1 MLATWLADFMELA
14 RTRSFTRAAENRNVT
29 HPAFGRR
36 IKALEEW
43 AGVPLIHRTVPI
55 DFTAEGIIVLETA
68 TEIIE
73 TLRLLR
79 ERLDSSDK
87 TGEPD
92 LKIATGVTISSTFF
106 PQWLKEVS
114 AIIGN
119 FSTRI
124 IAGNHEKAI
133 GALANLDAD
142 ILIAYSSYHTRLKL
156 NPAQYDWIII
166 ATEELVPIS
175 AIGENGKPL
184 FTGSES
190 SSTPYI
196 GFTTTTALHPIITR
210 HLSSLKN
217 KPNVKM
223 VHETD
228 SYSSVLELVAAGI
241 GMAWLPL
248 RLVRPSLDAKRIM
261 LIDQPSWQ
269 AKLDIALYRRKL
281 FSHKIVNQLWE
292 NYSLHK
298 ID

>member
-1 MLATWLADFMELA
+1 MLAIWLTDFIELA

-36 IKALEEW
+36 IKALEDW
-43 AGVPLIHRTVPI
+43 AGVPLIQRTVPI
-55 DFTAEGIIVLETA
+55 DFTAEGLIVLETA

-79 ERLDSSDK
+79 ERLDSTSK
-87 TGEPD
+87 SREPD
-92 LKIATGVTISSTFF
+92 LKISTGVTISSTFF
-106 PQWLKEVS
+106 PQWLRDVTD
-114 AIIGN
+114 IIGN

-133 GALANLDAD
+133 AALANQEAD

-166 ATEELVPIS
+166 AKEELVPVSVI
-175 AIGENGKPL
+175 AENGKPL
-184 FTGSES
+184 FDGKNGVAS
-190 SSTPYI
+190 PYI

-210 HLSSLKN
+210 HLSTLPT
-217 KPNVKM
+217 KPNIKL

-228 SYSSVLELVAAGI
+228 SYSSVLELVAAGQ

-248 RLVRPSLDAKRIM
+248 RLVQPHLDTKRLG
-261 LIDQPSWQ
+261 LIDEPSWW
-269 AKLDIALYRRKL
+269 AKLDIALYRRK
-281 FSHKIVNQLWE
+281 FFTHKIVNKLWDH
-292 NYSLHK
+292 YAQGK